1 MESRLDDL
9 EARIDQ
15 QALLLHTAPTPDE
28 RRAAWFEL
36 TRLHALRSPQ
46 RIAEMEGE
54 AGLSR

>member
-15 QALLLHTAPTPDE
+15 QALWLHTAPTPDE

-36 TRLHALRSPQ
+36 TRLHALRSPR
-46 RIAEMEGE
+46 RIQEMEE
-54 AGLSR
+54 AAGIR